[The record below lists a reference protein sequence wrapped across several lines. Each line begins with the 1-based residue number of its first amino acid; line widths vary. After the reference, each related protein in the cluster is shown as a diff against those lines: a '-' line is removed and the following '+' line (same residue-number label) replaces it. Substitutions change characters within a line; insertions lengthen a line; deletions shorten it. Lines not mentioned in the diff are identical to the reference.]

1 MLEKAI
7 CATTGLFLPCFKAIT
22 TKKVVLASITYP
34 LFNNSLLYELYESLS
49 FPIINIYLYLLI

>member
-7 CATTGLFLPCFKAIT
+7 CATTGLFLPYFKAIT

-34 LFNNSLLYELYESLS
+34 LFNNSLLYESLS
-49 FPIINIYLYLLI
+49 FYTINIYLYLLI